1 MPASYIAGVAPYAWE
16 QHVDGRGSWQRVWDP
31 ARLPT
36 TQKDLVAEQISISTN
51 PNTGTLRGM
60 HYLEEQAQE
69 WKSVVCLQG
78 SVQDVVVD
86 MRQESQT
93 FRSHQSFHLEGQ
105 SNDGVLIPPGCA
117 HGFLTLEPK
126 TILLYIMSAPYDSSL
141 ERALRWDDP
150 TLGIAWDLE
159 PKVISDRDQSH
170 SLL

>member
-1 MPASYIAGVAPYAWE
+1 
-16 QHVDGRGSWQRVWDP
+16 
-31 ARLPT
+31 
-36 TQKDLVAEQISISTN
+36 
-51 PNTGTLRGM
+51 M

-86 MRQESQT
+86 MREESQT

-117 HGFLTLEPK
+117 HGFLTLEPN
-126 TILLYIMSAPYDSSL
+126 TILLYIMSVPYDSSL

-150 TLGIAWDLE
+150 TLGISWDLV
-159 PKVISDRDQSH
+159 PKVISDKDQGH
-170 SLL
+170 SPL